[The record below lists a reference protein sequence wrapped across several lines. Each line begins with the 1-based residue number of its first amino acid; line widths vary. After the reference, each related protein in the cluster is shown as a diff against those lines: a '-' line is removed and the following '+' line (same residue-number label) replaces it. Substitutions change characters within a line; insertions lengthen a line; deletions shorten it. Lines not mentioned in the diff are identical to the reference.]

1 MDISE
6 LESQNSTTLTKRTAK
21 TDRDTQNTAENLT
34 RQQIDKVQT
43 E

>member
-6 LESQNSTTLTKRTAK
+6 LESQKQHNIDQKDCK
-21 TDRDTQNTAENLT
+21 VIRDTQNTADNMT
-34 RQQIDKVQT
+34 QQQIDKVQT